1 MHLRPFVYNMSMEK
15 VILYTKLDCHL
26 CQEAYLMLMELTLD
40 IPLEIDLV
48 DITHAHNSH
57 LYHKYTDRI
66 PVLARPHHNA
76 ELDWPFTPADIKAYI
91 VSSTLSENS
100 AL

>member
-1 MHLRPFVYNMSMEK
+1 MVK
-15 VILYTKLDCHL
+15 VILYTKLNCHL

-57 LYHKYTDRI
+57 LNHKYTDRI
-66 PVLARPHHNA
+66 PVLGRPDHSR

-91 VSSTLSENS
+91 GSSTLSENP
-100 AL
+100 ALL